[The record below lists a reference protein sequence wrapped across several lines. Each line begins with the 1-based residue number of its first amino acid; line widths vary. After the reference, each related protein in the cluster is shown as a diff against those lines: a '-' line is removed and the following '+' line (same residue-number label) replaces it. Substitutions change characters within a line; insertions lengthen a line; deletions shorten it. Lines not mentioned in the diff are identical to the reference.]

1 MRQRRVIKLQVHC
14 NVCSGNQPSTLH
26 TVIAYYQTTHVVC
39 VCTHTHFIFIV
50 KDICKILGTAPSGAH
65 TEPWTFVVVSDMAV
79 KEKIREIVE
88 EEEKLNYEKR
98 MGKIIV
104 FTISD
109 RMQE

>member
-1 MRQRRVIKLQVHC
+1 M
-14 NVCSGNQPSTLH
+14 
-26 TVIAYYQTTHVVC
+26 
-39 VCTHTHFIFIV
+39 
-50 KDICKILGTAPSGAH
+50 
-65 TEPWTFVVVSDMAV
+65 VVSDMAV

-109 RMQE
+109 RM